1 MSRAEC
7 LGNELLSL
15 IQNDQRGMAKHCSL
29 NSRTVD
35 ESCSR
40 RNQPPPFPGL
50 CFRKRITITMAFEA
64 SRDLSARPNHMPTPK
79 SFFLLHKQLF
89 YDEEK
94 ILKNVD
100 KAFLQS
106 RRRGPFFFSRPI
118 DKRPLFWWMAFCQRL
133 QSFVAWPWN
142 PRIIKLSFLEKS
154 FFFFR
159 GFLSSHF
166 EFVDW
171 QDPSFFSWGRDRSRH
186 RDVGTTPRDSSLH
199 CVTAS
204 FVSVHLNLL
213 VLFFFISILFS
224 ISSVYI
230 WFISNSYFQ
239 RWRLL
244 SKPFSFPLSFFL

>member
-79 SFFLLHKQLF
+79 RFFLLHKQLF

-118 DKRPLFWWMAFCQRL
+118 DKRPLFVMNGLLSTPPKLCC
-133 QSFVAWPWN
+133 VALKSSYN
-142 PRIIKLSFLEKS
+142 QTIFFLEKS

-159 GFLSSHF
+159 GILSSHF
-166 EFVDW
+166 EFVD
-171 QDPSFFSWGRDRSRH
+171 
-186 RDVGTTPRDSSLH
+186 
-199 CVTAS
+199 
-204 FVSVHLNLL
+204 
-213 VLFFFISILFS
+213 
-224 ISSVYI
+224 
-230 WFISNSYFQ
+230 
-239 RWRLL
+239 
-244 SKPFSFPLSFFL
+244 